1 MTLTA
6 DDPRHGKA
14 STYTN
19 HGCRCDLCREA
30 SRTYPPHLA
39 ATVRYRRKLGQQ
51 PRKIGITYEHGTR
64 YGYIRGGC
72 RCPGCTEAM
81 RLYQAAYRARRKEI
95 VVEAVPDATS
105 YRRRD
110 AQELHAPVMLARSD
124 GLAVYVT
131 DRRLG

>member
-30 SRTYPPHLA
+30 NRTYPPHLA

-72 RCPGCTEAM
+72 RCPGCTESM
-81 RLYQAAYRARRKEI
+81 RLYQAAYRARRK
-95 VVEAVPDATS
+95 AAT
-105 YRRRD
+105 
-110 AQELHAPVMLARSD
+110 
-124 GLAVYVT
+124 
-131 DRRLG
+131 

>member
-1 MTLTA
+1 MTLTP

-30 SRTYPPHLA
+30 NRTYPPHLA

-72 RCPGCTEAM
+72 RCPGCTESM
-81 RLYQAAYRARRKEI
+81 RVYQAAYRARRK
-95 VVEAVPDATS
+95 AA
-105 YRRRD
+105 
-110 AQELHAPVMLARSD
+110 A
-124 GLAVYVT
+124 
-131 DRRLG
+131 